1 MRDTFALALV
11 RAELC
16 RAYAADQPRVRRM
29 GWNARARAIIER
41 TLRSIRA
48 PSRSLA
54 VADPG
59 GRRSGAAPQGTSPHD

>member
-1 MRDTFALALV
+1 MRDTLTLALV

-16 RAYAADQPRVRRM
+16 RAYAADRSRLRRA

-54 VADPG
+54 ATDAA
-59 GRRSGAAPQGTSPHD
+59 GRRGGAAPEGASPPD